1 MRIVMTGATAGF
13 GLYAAERM
21 LEAGATLTIGAR
33 SPSALPPAL
42 QGRVAA
48 LPLDLDA
55 LANIRTFAAA
65 LGEGPIN
72 VLLLNAGLQLAKP
85 AISADGFERTFAVN
99 HLAHYLLLRLVAP
112 RLAPGARVIL
122 TGSGTHDPA
131 EKTPVTPPVHANADW
146 LAHPETDP
154 HRASRIRQA
163 CFRAYSTS
171 KLCNIMT
178 AREAA
183 MRFSGISVMSF
194 DPGYV
199 PHTGLGRD
207 NGRVIATAVSYILP
221 LMMKRDRS
229 STIRRSGQF
238 LADLALSPD
247 YAACTGDYWSVR
259 GPKLLKLAPS
269 ELAQDDAACAKLWED
284 SARLVGLKSRPHLG
298 RLISIGRSPE
308 TPCRYA

>member
-1 MRIVMTGATAGF
+1 MTGATAGF
-13 GLYAAERM
+13 GLFAAER
-21 LEAGATLTIGAR
+21 LVEAGATLTIGAR
-33 SPSALPPAL
+33 SPAALPFAL
-42 QGRVAA
+42 TGRAHA

-55 LANIRTFAAA
+55 LANVRTFAAA
-65 LGEGPIN
+65 LGDGPID

-85 AISADGFERTFAVN
+85 ATSADGFERTFAVN
-99 HLAHYLLLRLVAP
+99 HLAHYLMLRLLAP
-112 RLAPGARVIL
+112 RLRPGARVIL

-154 HRASRIRQA
+154 HRETRTRQA
-163 CFRAYSTS
+163 CFRAYSSS

-183 MRFSGISVMSF
+183 KHLPGISFMSF

-207 NGRVIATAVSYILP
+207 NGRVIATLVSYILP
-221 LMMKRDRS
+221 FVMKRDRS
-229 STIRRSGQF
+229 STIPRSGQF
-238 LADLALSPD
+238 LADLALGPP

-259 GPKLLKLAPS
+259 GPALLSLEPSVLARN
-269 ELAQDDAACAKLWED
+269 DAACAKLWDD
-284 SARLVGLKSRPHLG
+284 SARLAGF
-298 RLISIGRSPE
+298 
-308 TPCRYA
+308 